1 MVEQRPDPDSRVT
14 LSDARDRFGMRL
26 PRIDW
31 RVHEDEPRSM
41 RRMAEL
47 LAEALPR
54 MGFPTPV
61 LADWVCEGADFPAD
75 FVDVAHP
82 TGTTRMSDDPAAGVV
97 DADGR
102 VHGIEGLYVAG
113 SSVFPTA
120 GHCNPTQMIV
130 ALAVRL
136 ADHLKART
144 AATSAPMAVRAV
156 ASTETRPERVLVT
169 GATGRIGRVV
179 VADLLDRGYRVRATT
194 SKTPPDD
201 GTTSDVLEWRRFD
214 FCDTAEPDYDD
225 LVEGCDA
232 VLHLAAEIG
241 QMDRMPRVNTDATRW
256 LAEAAERAGVG
267 AFCYTST
274 VSVYGSGRRRRADE
288 DSPVLTVHR
297 DLRGEYW
304 ALDYVRAYG
313 RTKLAG
319 ERALADVA
327 KVVRYGVFRPTV
339 VVDVADI
346 VGIRDWSAVKRV
358 LAAHRHAHHVYV
370 WDVSAALIWF
380 VERALAGGSEPGS
393 IETYNL
399 AEDEYPEPTHA
410 QFLRKAYAA
419 SGDRRFRVPRIP
431 GVVDWLH
438 DVLRFRVLPLRNPLW
453 RMRFPNDRLRAAGYH
468 PRFGMGYAYESAL
481 NELRQG

>member
-1 MVEQRPDPDSRVT
+1 
-14 LSDARDRFGMRL
+14 
-26 PRIDW
+26 
-31 RVHEDEPRSM
+31 
-41 RRMAEL
+41 
-47 LAEALPR
+47 
-54 MGFPTPV
+54 
-61 LADWVCEGADFPAD
+61 
-75 FVDVAHP
+75 
-82 TGTTRMSDDPAAGVV
+82 
-97 DADGR
+97 
-102 VHGIEGLYVAG
+102 
-113 SSVFPTA
+113 
-120 GHCNPTQMIV
+120 
-130 ALAVRL
+130 
-136 ADHLKART
+136 
-144 AATSAPMAVRAV
+144 
-156 ASTETRPERVLVT
+156 
-169 GATGRIGRVV
+169 
-179 VADLLDRGYRVRATT
+179 
-194 SKTPPDD
+194 
-201 GTTSDVLEWRRFD
+201 
-214 FCDTAEPDYDD
+214 
-225 LVEGCDA
+225 
-232 VLHLAAEIG
+232 
-241 QMDRMPRVNTDATRW
+241 
-256 LAEAAERAGVG
+256 
-267 AFCYTST
+267 
-274 VSVYGSGRRRRADE
+274 
-288 DSPVLTVHR
+288 
-297 DLRGEYW
+297 
-304 ALDYVRAYG
+304 
-313 RTKLAG
+313 
-319 ERALADVA
+319 VA